1 MNTPLA
7 CLLHEHK
14 SVTIM
19 EYVSTAR
26 KISPR
31 SIGPASEEIRTELLR
46 KGIHLLIAFVPGIAH
61 INLGLAMGL
70 LAGGVLFY
78 AASERLRVQ
87 GYYVPIISAVTA
99 LAARRRDANRFV
111 LGPVTLGIGALL
123 SLLLYPNPAASI
135 AIYALAFGDGLS
147 SLVGKSFGSIRLP
160 FTGGKSLEGS
170 LTCLLAIFIA
180 AIALTGDAKRS
191 LIIAFVGMVIEAAP
205 SKDFDNIILPMG
217 VGAVATFLF

>member
-1 MNTPLA
+1 M
-7 CLLHEHK
+7 
-14 SVTIM
+14 M
-19 EYVSTAR
+19 EYLSTAAR
-26 KISPR
+26 KTEPR
-31 SIGPASEEIRTELLR
+31 SFGLASEEIRTELLR

-70 LAGGVLFY
+70 LSGGVLFY

-87 GYYVPIISAVTA
+87 GYYVPIISKVTA

-111 LGPVTLGIGALL
+111 LGPVTLGLGALL

-170 LTCLLAIFIA
+170 LTCLIAIFIA
-180 AIALTGDAKRS
+180 SIALTGDAKRS
-191 LIIAFVGMVIEAAP
+191 LIIAIVGMVIEAAP
-205 SKDFDNIILPMG
+205 SKDFDNIILPVG